1 MAGFAIA
8 ALAALLPF
16 LLGRFG
22 LGRPLVVATVGAVL
36 AFGWLIALAAERAS
50 DSTAVPLWYVGGMV
64 VLLYAIWCGGLW
76 LGARLR
82 RLRHATPG

>member
-1 MAGFAIA
+1 MAGFFIA
-8 ALAALLPF
+8 ALAAILPF

-22 LGRPLVVATVGAVL
+22 LGRPLVVATVGGVL
-36 AFGWLIALAAERAS
+36 AFGWLIALAAAPAHRSAG
-50 DSTAVPLWYVGGMV
+50 VPLWYVGGMV

>member
-1 MAGFAIA
+1 MAGFSIA

-16 LLGRFG
+16 VLGRFG

-36 AFGWLIALAAERAS
+36 AVGWLVALAAKPAS
-50 DSTAVPLWYVGGMV
+50 DSNPVPLWYVSGLV
-64 VLLYAIWCGGLW
+64 ALLYAIWCGGLW

-82 RLRHATPG
+82 RLRRATPG